1 LVNFLLKLLHVI
13 MLGGI
18 ELTMAPKPSQPSAG
32 QMGCFGHQIT
42 YTLIVGPNAG
52 LDAGAS

>member
-1 LVNFLLKLLHVI
+1 

-32 QMGCFGHQIT
+32 QMGCFGHQIA

-52 LDAGAS
+52 LDAGAA